1 MSKVITACEAANLI
15 PDGATVAM
23 GGFCGFGSPDELLIG
38 IRERFLETGA
48 PRDLTLVKGVS
59 VGDKAE
65 RGGSRI
71 ALDGLVRK
79 VICSHVGLEPALAKM
94 IEENRCLAYF
104 IPLGTITELLRAA
117 ASNKPGVLTRCGLE
131 TFADPR
137 LEGSKANA
145 LTQETGEDVVTLLN
159 IMGEDCLYYPA
170 IPVDV
175 CIIRGTYQT
184 PKVDT
189 RAAIFDHDK
198 ILLVRERS
206 GRWSMPG
213 GWCDYN
219 LSPADN
225 TVKEAMEEAGLEIVI
240 DRLIAVQDRDRHNK
254 PPYAYKVVK
263 IFYLCHA
270 VRGAFVQNIETT
282 DSRYFSI
289 DDLPDLA
296 EEKCSEEQ
304 VKMCFK
310 AYRSKEWNVQFE

>member
-1 MSKVITACEAANLI
+1 MDKIVEWAKELQSLAQAGLFY
-15 PDGATVAM
+15 GR
-23 GGFCGFGSPDELLIG
+23 DEFDKERYQR
-38 IRERFLETGA
+38 IRDISAEMM
-48 PRDLTLVKGVS
+48 
-59 VGDKAE
+59 AE
-65 RGGSRI
+65 RT
-71 ALDGLVRK
+71 GLPLEK
-79 VICSHVGLEPALAKM
+79 VKSLFCDEVG
-94 IEENRCLAYF
+94 
-104 IPLGTITELLRAA
+104 
-117 ASNKPGVLTRCGLE
+117 
-131 TFADPR
+131 
-137 LEGSKANA
+137 
-145 LTQETGEDVVTLLN
+145 
-159 IMGEDCLYYPA
+159 
-170 IPVDV
+170 
-175 CIIRGTYQT
+175 YQT

-296 EEKCSEEQ
+296 EEKCTEEQ